1 MYFIKEIFLSTIE
14 GEDGV
19 PWFLHVPTNEFSH
32 SPSPNEWMNS
42 IIVNL
47 ESEYVLSWFIIGMD
61 VEIGVKGGN
70 CFIASRKVFKVIYE
84 KVAWT
89 KL

>member
-1 MYFIKEIFLSTIE
+1 
-14 GEDGV
+14 
-19 PWFLHVPTNEFSH
+19 
-32 SPSPNEWMNS
+32 MNS

-61 VEIGVKGGN
+61 VEMGVKGGN

-84 KVAWT
+84 KVA
-89 KL
+89 